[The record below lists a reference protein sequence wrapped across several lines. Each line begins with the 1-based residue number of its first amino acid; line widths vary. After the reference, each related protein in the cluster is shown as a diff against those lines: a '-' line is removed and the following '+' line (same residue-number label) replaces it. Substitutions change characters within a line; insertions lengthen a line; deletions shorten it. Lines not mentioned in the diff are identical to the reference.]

1 MVKYKVL
8 LVALPLILQGCFSMQ
23 GASALAF
30 FSNLDKTG
38 RWKVHPKSDFEQR
51 ILNGDVECVSCELF
65 VADTNSGSM
74 VLYRTMEKCW
84 DKGGVEIRNEMR
96 DSSGKVLY
104 SRNSRTEDGY
114 LVERNVV
121 YGKKSSSLQ
130 MEKKDDDGSLVREYR
145 LVNKEGSLV
154 LEDYRVNFHLGEKG
168 NMDRGGI
175 FFPFKQEMDF
185 TYDQSDSLTLIALQ
199 ASPRA
204 YHVEFTYDPVVHKP
218 METSVTFDGKLYSY
232 KLEKYNSAGK
242 VVELYYSDDITMDNE
257 HVKYTYNE
265 SGSTLTVESGGI
277 KRQEVYADGLLQ
289 REEYFDYGG
298 KIRLVARIELDASGN
313 VVQSTY
319 ELPDPKKNKG
329 MPLKIY
335 KYSLKYN

>member
-1 MVKYKVL
+1 MVKYKAL
-8 LVALPLILQGCFSMQ
+8 LVALPLILQGCSMQ

-38 RWKVHPKSDFEQR
+38 RWKVHPKTDFEQR
-51 ILNGDVECVSCELF
+51 MLNGDVECISGELF

-74 VLYRTMEKCW
+74 ALYRTMEKCW

-96 DSSGKVLY
+96 DSSGKVLF
-104 SRNSRTEDGY
+104 SRISRVEDGY
-114 LVERNVV
+114 LVERNVE
-121 YGKKSSSLQ
+121 YGKKAYKLQ

-154 LEDYRVNFHLGEKG
+154 LEDYRVNFHLGVKG
-168 NMDRGGI
+168 HMDRGGI
-175 FFPFKQEMDF
+175 FFPFKQEMAF
-185 TYDQSDSLTLIALQ
+185 TYDQNDSLTLIALQ

-265 SGSTLTVESGGI
+265 KGNTLTVESSGI
-277 KRQEVYADGLLQ
+277 KRQELYVDGLLQ
-289 REEYFDYGG
+289 REEYYDYGG
-298 KIRLVARIELDASGN
+298 KIRLVARIELDAAGN

>member
-1 MVKYKVL
+1 MVKYKAL
-8 LVALPLILQGCFSMQ
+8 LVALPLILQGCSMQ

-30 FSNLDKTG
+30 YSNLDKTG
-38 RWKVHPKSDFEQR
+38 RWKVHPKTDFEQR
-51 ILNGDVECVSCELF
+51 MLNGDVECISCELF

-74 VLYRTMEKCW
+74 VLSRTMERCW
-84 DKGGVEIRNEMR
+84 DKGGVEIRNETR
-96 DSSGKVLY
+96 DSSGKVLF
-104 SRNSRTEDGY
+104 SRISRTEDGY
-114 LVERNVV
+114 LVERNVE
-121 YGKKSSSLQ
+121 YGKKTHKLQ
-130 MEKKDDDGSLVREYR
+130 MEKKDDGGSLVHEYR
-145 LVNKEGSLV
+145 LMNKEGGLV
-154 LEDYRVNFHLGEKG
+154 LDDYRVNFHLGENG

-175 FFPFKQEMDF
+175 FYPFRQEMDF
-185 TYDQSDSLTLIALQ
+185 TYDESDSLVLISLRGH
-199 ASPRA
+199 PDA

-218 METSVTFDGKLYSY
+218 METSVTFERKLYSY

-242 VVELYYSDDITMDNE
+242 VVELYYSDDITMNNE

-265 SGSTLTVESGGI
+265 NGSTLIVESGGT
-277 KRQEVYADGLLQ
+277 KRQEIYADGRLQ

-298 KIRLVARIELDASGN
+298 KIRLVARIELDDAGN
-313 VVQSTY
+313 VLQSTY